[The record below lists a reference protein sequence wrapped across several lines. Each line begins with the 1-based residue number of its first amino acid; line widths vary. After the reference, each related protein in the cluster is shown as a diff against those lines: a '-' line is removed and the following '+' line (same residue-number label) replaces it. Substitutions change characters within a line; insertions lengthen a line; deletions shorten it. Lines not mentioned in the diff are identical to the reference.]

1 VTTEGPRGAVI
12 ENAVEIRR
20 PPEDVF
26 DYCTDLGREPEWNP
40 RTRRIEKLTGGPIG
54 LGTRYEGEWV
64 KGDPMTIEFVR
75 FERPTV
81 WASVGRSRRLV
92 ATSESHVSKTPAGAR
107 LVTRVELEPRGALR
121 VLRPVLGRVMRRR
134 EERNLLAI
142 KATLER

>member
-1 VTTEGPRGAVI
+1 MTTEGPRGAVI